1 MDNCTECYRICDPI
15 PDCLTSLSV
24 VTDQTDTEI
33 TVRIVDKFN
42 QVYYKT
48 LTTESSGSFTLD
60 LADETIFPKGLINSY
75 AGQFKLMVIN
85 TGEPV
90 PFTVLGKNYECLIF
104 EAKPTSPQET
114 TYRIDVYGNTTGGY

>member
-1 MDNCTECYRICDPI
+1 MNNCNECYIVCDPI

-60 LADETIFPKGLINSY
+60 LADETIFPRGLINSY
-75 AGQFKLMVIN
+75 AGKFKLMVIKA
-85 TGEPV
+85 GEIV
-90 PFTVLGKNYECLIF
+90 PFTVLGKDYECLMF
-104 EAKPTSPQET
+104 EAMPTSPQEN
-114 TYRIDVYGNTTGGY
+114 TYRIDVYGNTTGVY